1 MRTCPD
7 VGCGTGTLTRAGP
20 ACVRYRR
27 HLCAKK
33 AASPRMIQPSGLAG
47 YRQATPKPTT
57 TKPTTAQ
64 PAGIQTGT
72 EPPLASRP

>member
-7 VGCGTGTLTRAGP
+7 VGRGTGTLTRAGP
-20 ACVRYRR
+20 GWCALSPPPVREE
-27 HLCAKK
+27 